1 MTEAPLPEDFPAELA
16 SILKSISG
24 EKVRQRIAELKPGE
38 LKDAE
43 LSFKMACDVTNN
55 HDTLI
60 SICASAFGPQSE
72 LYTDLNYG
80 FLSSEPLMELSVKHF
95 DVLIFNPATKHAIF
109 VECISSTIEPAKSIS
124 DIYAAK
130 QEVIKNKNH
139 LERSIGDCIATM
151 EFVCCVPA
159 QMVNRIAGEL
169 ERLLRE
175 SHLNENEFIQ
185 IWQVNIFD
193 GQFLQLFDRYK
204 VDIQK
209 RFTQHADTRLTRSLG
224 QGFSVDSSELVYKA
238 YPLSHPL
245 KLHIELVA
253 YNISKNISAGKPLRE
268 LSKETIFEFYSNPL
282 FIPHYANA
290 EIGKKLGDQFIAQ
303 AFEFE
308 LITPVEGQPDMYQIQ
323 MESKTQKAFIS
334 NYKKAFQEAEIDK
347 VAARRA
353 AKRAVEEYRKAQPPL
368 NGV

>member
-1 MTEAPLPEDFPAELA
+1 MPEDPPAELA
-16 SILKSISG
+16 SLLKSISG
-24 EKVRQRIAELKPGE
+24 DKVRQRITELKKGE
-38 LKDAE
+38 LKNAE
-43 LSFKMACDVTNN
+43 LSFKTACEDTDS
-55 HDTLI
+55 HDTLV
-60 SICASAFGPQSE
+60 SICASAFGPLSE
-72 LYTDLNYG
+72 LYTGLNYI
-80 FLSSEPLMELSVKHF
+80 FLSSEPLLELGIKHF
-95 DVLIFNPATKHAIF
+95 DVLIFNPRTKHAIF
-109 VECISSTIEPAKSIS
+109 VECISSTIEPSKSIS
-124 DIYAAK
+124 DIYSAK
-130 QEVIKNKNH
+130 QEAIDHKGH
-139 LERSIGDCIATM
+139 LEKSIGDSIATM

-169 ERLLRE
+169 ERRLKAGLLHE
-175 SHLNENEFIQ
+175 DELIQ
-185 IWQVNIFD
+185 VWQVNKFN
-193 GQFLQLFDRYK
+193 GQFLQLFDRFQ

-209 RFTQHADTRLTRSLG
+209 RFTQHADHRLTRRLG
-224 QGFSVDSSELVYKA
+224 QGFSVDSSELMYKA

-323 MESKTQKAFIS
+323 VESKTQKAFIS